1 MRDGRSLLIEGHDVN
16 EEFESLMAAESLTR
30 IGFSLSSSSCTSG
43 SERDSGEYHV
53 EKRDDVRGNV
63 CR

>member
-30 IGFSLSSSSCTSG
+30 TGSSSWSCTSG